1 MPISGYIIEKY
12 NKMTNAYTCNRLVGE
27 AAKLGIDLKI
37 IGIYDTLVLEN
48 QMTNNGTKLEKRDF
62 IINRYKWGKVK
73 DEINFLAEKSYN
85 PLEAYNIYINKYE
98 QVKRLRSKE
107 FFVPKYLLGTAMLK
121 FQEISEILGTPFV
134 AKGLES
140 SMGEQISLIE
150 KEEDLKELY
159 KKYGMEKEWLF
170 EEFVTTSFGRDMR
183 FYSIRGEVVA
193 CMQRKSQGDFRANV
207 ALGASVEAYE
217 ITPEIRQIAKDIYD
231 QTGLDF
237 LGIDLLFGTDKPY
250 FCEINVMPGIEGI
263 EKATGVNVA
272 RKIMESIKSD
282 FAYEESCD

>member
-1 MPISGYIIEKY
+1 MLISGYIIEKY
-12 NKMTNAYTCNRLVGE
+12 NKMTNAYTCNRLVEE
-27 AAKLGIDLKI
+27 ATKQGMDLKI
-37 IGIYDTLVLEN
+37 IGIHDTMILDNEIR
-48 QMTNNGTKLEKRDF
+48 NNGIKLEKRNF
-62 IINRYKWGKVK
+62 VINRYKWGKVK
-73 DEINFLAEKSYN
+73 DEINSLAAKSYN

-98 QVKRLRSKE
+98 QVKRLRSDA
-107 FFVPKYLLGTAMLK
+107 FLVPRYLLGTAML
-121 FQEISEILGTPFV
+121 QYEDIVNILGTPFV

-150 KEEDLKELY
+150 KEEDLKNLR

-207 ALGASVEAYE
+207 ALGASVESYE
-217 ITPEIRQIAKDIYD
+217 ITPEIRQIAKDIYE

-237 LGIDLLFGTDKPY
+237 LGIDLLFGEDKPY
-250 FCEINVMPGIEGI
+250 FCEINVMPGMEGM

-272 RKIMESIKSD
+272 GAIIDTIVRD
-282 FAYEESCD
+282 FQ

>member
-1 MPISGYIIEKY
+1 MLISGYIIEKY
-12 NKMTNAYTCNRLVGE
+12 NKMTNAYTCNRLVEE
-27 AAKLGIDLKI
+27 ATKQGMDLKI
-37 IGIYDTLVLEN
+37 IGIHDTMIL
-48 QMTNNGTKLEKRDF
+48 NNEIRNDGVKLEKRDF
-62 IINRYKWGKVK
+62 VINRYKWGKVK
-73 DEINFLAEKSYN
+73 DEINSLAAKSYN

-98 QVKRLRSKE
+98 QVKRLRSDA
-107 FFVPKYLLGTAMLK
+107 FLVPRYLLGTAML
-121 FQEISEILGTPFV
+121 QYEDIVNILGTPFV

-150 KEEDLKELY
+150 KEEDLKNLR

-207 ALGASVEAYE
+207 ALGASVESYE
-217 ITPEIRQIAKDIYD
+217 ITPAIRQIAKDIYE

-237 LGIDLLFGTDKPY
+237 LGIDLLFGEDKPY

-272 RKIMESIKSD
+272 KKIIQTIKED
-282 FAYEESCD
+282 FGL

>member
-1 MPISGYIIEKY
+1 MSIIGYIIEKY
-12 NKMTNAYTCNRLVGE
+12 NKMTNAYTCNRLVEE
-27 AAKLGIDLKI
+27 ATKQGMDLKI
-37 IGIYDTLVLEN
+37 IGIHDTMILDNEIR
-48 QMTNNGTKLEKRDF
+48 NNGAKLEKRDF
-62 IINRYKWGKVK
+62 VINRYKWGKVK
-73 DEINFLAEKSYN
+73 DEINSLAVRSYN

-98 QVKRLRSKE
+98 QVKRLRSDA
-107 FFVPKYLLGTAMLK
+107 FLVPRYLLGTAMLQYEDIVK
-121 FQEISEILGTPFV
+121 ILGTPFV

-150 KEEDLKELY
+150 KEEDLKKLR

-207 ALGASVEAYE
+207 ALGASVESYE
-217 ITPEIRQIAKDIYD
+217 ITPEIRQIAKDIYK

-237 LGIDLLFGTDKPY
+237 LGIDLLFGEDKPY

-272 RKIMESIKSD
+272 KKIIQTIKED
-282 FAYEESCD
+282 FGL

>member
-1 MPISGYIIEKY
+1 MSITGYIIEKY
-12 NKMTNAYTCNRLVGE
+12 NKMTNAYTCNRLVEE
-27 AAKLGIDLKI
+27 ATKQGMDLKI
-37 IGIYDTLVLEN
+37 IGIHDTMILDNEIR
-48 QMTNNGTKLEKRDF
+48 NNGVKLEKRDF
-62 IINRYKWGKVK
+62 VINRYKWGKVK
-73 DEINFLAEKSYN
+73 DEINSLAVRSYN

-98 QVKRLRSKE
+98 QVKRLRSDA
-107 FFVPKYLLGTAMLK
+107 FLVPRYLLGTAMLQYEDIVK
-121 FQEISEILGTPFV
+121 ILGTPFV

-150 KEEDLKELY
+150 KEEDLKNLR

-207 ALGASVEAYE
+207 ALGASVESYE
-217 ITPEIRQIAKDIYD
+217 ITPEIRQIAKDIYE

-237 LGIDLLFGTDKPY
+237 LGIDLLFGEDKPY

-272 RKIMESIKSD
+272 RKIMETIKRD
-282 FAYEESCD
+282 FE

>member
-12 NKMTNAYTCNRLVGE
+12 NKMTNAYTCNRLVEE
-27 AAKLGIDLKI
+27 AANLGIDLKI
-37 IGIYDTLVLEN
+37 IGIHDSIILEN
-48 QMTNNGTKLEKRDF
+48 EIINNGVKLEKRDF
-62 IINRYKWGKVK
+62 VINRYKWGKEK
-73 DEINFLAEKSYN
+73 DEINSLVVKSYN
-85 PLEAYNIYINKYE
+85 SLDVYNIYINKYE

-107 FFVPKYLLGTAMLK
+107 FIVPKYLLGTAMLK
-121 FQEISEILGTPFV
+121 FEEIAKILGTPFV

-150 KEEDLKELY
+150 KEEDLKELC

-207 ALGASVEAYE
+207 ALGASVEPFE
-217 ITPEIRQIAKDIYD
+217 ITTAIRQIAKDIYE

-237 LGIDLLFGTDKPY
+237 LGIDLLFGEDKPY

-272 RKIMESIKSD
+272 RKIVETIQGD
-282 FAYEESCD
+282 FIS

>member
-1 MPISGYIIEKY
+1 MLISGYIIEKY
-12 NKMTNAYTCNRLVGE
+12 NKMTNAYTCNRLVEE
-27 AAKLGIDLKI
+27 ATKQGMDLKI
-37 IGIYDTLVLEN
+37 IGIHDTMILDNEIR
-48 QMTNNGTKLEKRDF
+48 NNGIKLEKRNF
-62 IINRYKWGKVK
+62 VINRYKWGKVK
-73 DEINFLAEKSYN
+73 DEINSLAAKSYN

-98 QVKRLRSKE
+98 QVKRLRSDA
-107 FFVPKYLLGTAMLK
+107 FLVPRYLLGTAML
-121 FQEISEILGTPFV
+121 QYEDIVNILGTPFV

-150 KEEDLKELY
+150 KEEDLKNLR

-207 ALGASVEAYE
+207 ALGASVESYE
-217 ITPEIRQIAKDIYD
+217 ITPAIRQIAKDIYE

-237 LGIDLLFGTDKPY
+237 LGIDLLFGEDKPY

-272 RKIMESIKSD
+272 KKIVETIKSD
-282 FAYEESCD
+282 FS